1 MRQTHLWSRGSQYL
15 ISHVCQVT
23 SHRLEPITSIVR
35 RENHFNSLFIS
46 SLTWNL
52 HYSSQH
58 KSQQAYSGDPLN
70 QMCFKVVI
78 GWKYAPLIW
87 AWRTCLLRTATHKK
101 TALNWHN
108 YTECQTCQIPQSLS
122 ATWDRAVTSS
132 REQQF
137 LNNSIPLEIYLYTPP
152 RTQASEVTP
161 EFAAKSQRGRLHP
174 AAKKVNDD
182 YLSCW
187 FCTMSPELLQSN
199 LLIIFFHQSA
209 HSQLLRYSKS
219 FLLFSSP
226 PTGDIMV
233 PASLLKLLEQVSG
246 HIKRLLND
254 MSFFNLKK

>member
-1 MRQTHLWSRGSQYL
+1 
-15 ISHVCQVT
+15 
-23 SHRLEPITSIVR
+23 
-35 RENHFNSLFIS
+35 
-46 SLTWNL
+46 
-52 HYSSQH
+52 
-58 KSQQAYSGDPLN
+58 
-70 QMCFKVVI
+70 MCFKVVI

-101 TALNWHN
+101 NGIKLAQLHRMPNLPNSCFLTN
-108 YTECQTCQIPQSLS
+108 PQSLS

-152 RTQASEVTP
+152 RTQASEMTP
-161 EFAAKSQRGRLHP
+161 EFAAKSQRGSLHP